1 MSPSSNRMPA
11 ANRAFMGF
19 GLFFLYAPIISLVV
33 YSFNESR
40 LVTVWGG
47 FSLQWYTTLLHD
59 DALLASA
66 ALSFKIAF
74 LSATLATI
82 LGTLAGFVL
91 ARFGR
96 FRGHSLFAGLTT
108 APMVM
113 PEVIV
118 GLSMLLLFV
127 ALQSALGCGSEGNGL
142 LAALGCSAFGERG
155 MVTIWIGHSTL
166 GMAYVAV
173 LVQSRLKEL
182 NQSLEDAAMDLGCP
196 PFKVFFVITLPLIS
210 QALAAGWLLSFTL
223 SLDDY
228 VLTAF
233 LSGPGSTTLPQWIFS
248 SIRLGLTPEINAL
261 ATLVIVLVTVFVVIS
276 NRLMLSAQ
284 AKRDKAMRDAFSKN
298 PPV

>member
-1 MSPSSNRMPA
+1 MSRMPLSNRI
-11 ANRAFMGF
+11 FMGLGF
-19 GLFFLYAPIISLVV
+19 FFLYAPILSLVI

-47 FSLQWYTTLLHD
+47 FSLKWYEVLINDADLLH
-59 DALLASA
+59 A
-66 ALSFKIAF
+66 AGLSFKIAF
-74 LSATLATI
+74 MSATLAVV
-82 LGTLAGFVL
+82 LGTIAGFVL
-91 ARFGR
+91 ARFGS
-96 FRGHSLFAGLTT
+96 FRGHTLFAGLTT

-127 ALQSALGCGSEGNGL
+127 ALQTSMGCSAEGGPQGWLSQLGCW
-142 LAALGCSAFGERG
+142 AFGERG
-155 MVTIWIGHSTL
+155 MITIWIGHTTL
-166 GMAYVAV
+166 CMAYVAV

-182 NQSLEDAAMDLGCP
+182 NRSLEDAAMDLGCH
-196 PFKVFFVITLPLIS
+196 PFKVFFVITIPVIS
-210 QALAAGWLLSFTL
+210 QALVSGWLLSFTI

-233 LSGPGSTTLPQWIFS
+233 LSGPGSTTMPQWIFS

-261 ATLVIVLVTVFVVIS
+261 ATIVIVVVSVFVVIS

-284 AKRDKAMRDAFSKN
+284 AKRDKAMQAAFAQGGTAH
-298 PPV
+298 

>member
-1 MSPSSNRMPA
+1 MNGKKMPLG
-11 ANRAFMGF
+11 NKLYMLLGF
-19 GLFFLYAPIISLVV
+19 FFLYAPIISLVI

-47 FSLQWYTTLLHD
+47 FSLKWYQVLFND
-59 DALLASA
+59 EAVIA
-66 ALSFKIAF
+66 AAKLSFKIAF
-74 LSATLATI
+74 LTATLAVV
-82 LGTLAGFVL
+82 LGTIAGFVL

-96 FRGHSLFAGLTT
+96 FRSSSLFAGMVT

-127 ALQSALGCGSEGNGL
+127 ALQTAIGCDGEATSML
-142 LAALGCSAFGERG
+142 KTAGCYAFGERG
-155 MVTIWIGHSTL
+155 MITIWIGHTTL
-166 GMAYVAV
+166 CMAYVAV
-173 LVQSRLKEL
+173 LVQSRLREMDR
-182 NQSLEDAAMDLGCP
+182 SLEDAAMDLGCRP
-196 PFKVFFVITLPLIS
+196 WKVFFVITIPLIS
-210 QALAAGWLLSFTL
+210 QALVSGWLLSFTL

-261 ATLVIVLVTVFVVIS
+261 ATIIIVFVTVFVVIS
-276 NRLMLSAQ
+276 NRLMVSAQ
-284 AKRDKAMRDAFSKN
+284 SKRDKAIQQA
-298 PPV
+298 VAQTGH

>member
-1 MSPSSNRMPA
+1 MNKMPIGNRL
-11 ANRAFMGF
+11 FMGVGF
-19 GLFFLYAPIISLVV
+19 FFLYAPILSLII

-47 FSLQWYTTLLHD
+47 FSLKWYQVLMNDADLLQ
-59 DALLASA
+59 A
-66 ALSFKIAF
+66 AGLSFKIAF
-74 LSATLATI
+74 LSASLAVV
-82 LGTLAGFVL
+82 LGTIAGFVL

-96 FRGHSLFAGLTT
+96 FKGHSLFAGLTT

-127 ALQSALGCGSEGNGL
+127 ALQTG
-142 LAALGCSAFGERG
+142 LGCSADESSGLLSRLGCWAFGERG
-155 MVTIWIGHSTL
+155 MVTIWIGHTTL
-166 GMAYVAV
+166 CMAYVAV
-173 LVQSRLKEL
+173 LVQSRLREL
-182 NQSLEDAAMDLGCP
+182 DRSLEDAAMDLGCH
-196 PFKVFFVITLPLIS
+196 PFKVFFVITIPVIS
-210 QALAAGWLLSFTL
+210 QALVSGWLLSFTL

-233 LSGPGSTTLPQWIFS
+233 LSGPGSTTMPQWIFS

-261 ATLVIVLVTVFVVIS
+261 ATIVIVVVTVFVVVS

-284 AKRDKAMRDAFSKN
+284 AKRDRAMQAAFSSGGKTA
-298 PPV
+298 

>member
-1 MSPSSNRMPA
+1 MSKMPVSNRLYMA
-11 ANRAFMGF
+11 LGF
-19 GLFFLYAPIISLVV
+19 FFLYAPILSLII

-47 FSLQWYTTLLHD
+47 FSLKWYSAMFNNDDLLS
-59 DALLASA
+59 AA

-74 LSATLATI
+74 MSATLAVV
-82 LGTLAGFVL
+82 LGTIAGFVL

-96 FRGHSLFAGLTT
+96 FRGHSTFAGLVT

-127 ALQSALGCGSEGNGL
+127 ALQTSMGCSADEGPSGL
-142 LAALGCSAFGERG
+142 LSRFGCWAFGERG
-155 MVTIWIGHSTL
+155 MITIWIGHTTL
-166 GMAYVAV
+166 CMAYVAV

-182 NQSLEDAAMDLGCP
+182 NRSLEDAAMDLGCH
-196 PFKVFFVITLPLIS
+196 PFKVFFVITIPVIS
-210 QALAAGWLLSFTL
+210 QALISGWLLSFTI

-233 LSGPGSTTLPQWIFS
+233 LSGPGSTTMPQWIFS
-248 SIRLGLTPEINAL
+248 SVRIGPTPEVNAL
-261 ATLVIVLVTVFVVIS
+261 ATIVIVIVTVFVIIS

-284 AKRDKAMRDAFSKN
+284 AKRDKAMQAAFDKA
-298 PPV
+298 